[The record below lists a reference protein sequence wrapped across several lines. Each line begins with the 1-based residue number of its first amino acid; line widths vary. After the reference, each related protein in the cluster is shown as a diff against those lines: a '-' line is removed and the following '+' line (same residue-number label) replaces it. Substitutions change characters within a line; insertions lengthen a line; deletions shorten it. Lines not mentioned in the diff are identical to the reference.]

1 MSYISEDRSKLEA
14 MIYKWTLQ
22 ISRERFLA
30 ETPAEQKLAPSLEI
44 AKGEMCDVLSRFSLE
59 DCRFAHECEKMD
71 DEPKAEGEK
80 KDKPKTE
87 GKKKED
93 KPKAKGVK
101 KVGK

>member
-1 MSYISEDRSKLEA
+1 
-14 MIYKWTLQ
+14 
-22 ISRERFLA
+22 
-30 ETPAEQKLAPSLEI
+30 
-44 AKGEMCDVLSRFSLE
+44 MCDVLSRFSLE